1 MNIPEK
7 FAEIFLG
14 NAFASIATVM
24 KDGSPHVVPVWVG
37 YDGECLITAG
47 GTEHLRHANMKRDSR
62 VALTIS
68 TPEDPYEVYLVRGNV
83 IEMLDTGGVE
93 FLDGEAQRR
102 WGIEEYPFQREK
114 SRYLVRILPKSIID
128 TSSTV
133 PIDSK

>member
-1 MNIPEK
+1 MDIPEK

-14 NAFASIATVM
+14 NVFASIATVM

-47 GTEHLRHANMKRDSR
+47 GKEHLRHTNMKRDSR

-68 TPEDPYEVYLVRGNV
+68 TPDDPYEVYLVRGNV
-83 IEMLDTGGVE
+83 IEMLDSGGVE
-93 FLDGEAQRR
+93 FLDKEAQRR

-114 SRYLVRILPKSIID
+114 DRYLVRILPKSIID
-128 TSSTV
+128 TSSIV
-133 PIDSK
+133 PGGGK